1 MISDRTCLMRLGAVT
16 CALALALALATS
28 AHADPTPSELQAAR
42 ELFAKGEKDESAGRW
57 NDALDKLKRAITVK
71 STPGLRFHIAFCE
84 EKLGRLV
91 AALADYT
98 AADQAAR
105 DQNDKDVIDAVA
117 EPLKTLRI
125 RVPTLT
131 IEVPAAQDAHVELD
145 GTLVPA
151 GLYGVAMPVEPGLH
165 RVVAKAPG
173 KREFTTEV
181 TLHEREADTAT
192 VQWHDVPKLPDEAAV
207 PDRHETPGP
216 TEPAARGGSK
226 AGAIA
231 TSVLAAAFLGFGIG
245 SYIAADGAASDF
257 ALECPNQPTCD
268 DLRGPVRTWDA
279 LALTGF
285 IAAGA
290 TAIVS
295 VVLWIVPSGA
305 HKASAR
311 LELRPLGA
319 ALTGSF

>member
-1 MISDRTCLMRLGAVT
+1 MRLGAVT
-16 CALALALALATS
+16 CAFALALALATS

-42 ELFAKGEKDESAGRW
+42 ELFSKAEKDEAAAHW
-57 NDALDKLKRAITVK
+57 NEALDKLKRAITVK

-131 IEVPAAQDAHVELD
+131 VEVPALEGAHVELD
-145 GTLVPA
+145 GTPVPA

-165 RVVAKAPG
+165 RVVATAPG
-173 KREFTTEV
+173 KRQFTTEV
-181 TLHEREADTAT
+181 TLHEREADSAT
-192 VQWHDVPKLPDEAAV
+192 VQWRDAPKLPDEATLEHHDQPAAH
-207 PDRHETPGP
+207 DARETPSH
-216 TEPAARGGSK
+216 GSK
-226 AGAIA
+226 AGAIV
-231 TSVLAAAFLGFGIG
+231 TTVLAAAFLGFGIG
-245 SYIAADGAASDF
+245 SYVAADGAEGDF
-257 ALECPNQPTCD
+257 VSKCPTQLTCD

-290 TAIVS
+290 MAVVS
-295 VVLWIVPSGA
+295 VVLWIVPSSKHG
-305 HKASAR
+305 ASAR
-311 LELRPLGA
+311 VELRPFGA